1 LSRHP
6 FATLALLPLL
16 ALLPSCLQTQTKPQP
31 VEYTITS
38 PYPPG
43 HILAI
48 VPAINQSGSRD
59 FDVLVVSD
67 ILFGELQQVHNLT
80 ALPLNK
86 SLAAMQRLKIR
97 AIDSPATAQ
106 KLAAALG
113 ADGLIVPAV
122 TAYDPYN
129 PPTVGMTLQLYSTP
143 SPSARNSPEIQ
154 VSAVFNANNQTVLR
168 ELRDFA
174 QGRTQNDSALEEQK
188 FLLDAD
194 QYMRFVCH
202 AMVRRLMEVQRT
214 RPSDR

>member
-1 LSRHP
+1 MW
-6 FATLALLPLL
+6 LAAVAGL
-16 ALLPSCLQTQTKPQP
+16 AACMETGPRPQA

-43 HILAI
+43 HVLA
-48 VPAINQSGSRD
+48 VAPAMNQSGSRD

-67 ILFGELQQVHNLT
+67 ILFEELQQVHNLT

-86 SLAAMQRLKIR
+86 TLAVMQRLKIR

-106 KLAAALG
+106 KVAAALG
-113 ADGLIVPAV
+113 ADGLVVPAV

-143 SPSARNSPEIQ
+143 SPSGQGSPEVQ
-154 VSAVFNANNQTVLR
+154 VSAVFNASNQTVLR

-174 QGRTQNDSALEEQK
+174 AGRTEPDSALGEEK
-188 FLLDAD
+188 FLADAD
-194 QYMRFVCH
+194 HYMRFVCH
-202 AMVRRLMEVQRT
+202 AMVRRLMEVQRG
-214 RPSDR
+214 RVSDR

>member
-1 LSRHP
+1 MFRHRRLILP
-6 FATLALLPLL
+6 LLPLV
-16 ALLPSCLQTQTKPQP
+16 ALLPSCMEPHAGPAP

-48 VPAINQSGSRD
+48 APAINQSGSRD

-80 ALPLNK
+80 VLPLNK
-86 SLAAMQRLKIR
+86 TLAAMQRLKIR

-143 SPSARNSPEIQ
+143 SPSAANAPETQ

-174 QGRTQNDSALEEQK
+174 QGRTQNDSALEERK